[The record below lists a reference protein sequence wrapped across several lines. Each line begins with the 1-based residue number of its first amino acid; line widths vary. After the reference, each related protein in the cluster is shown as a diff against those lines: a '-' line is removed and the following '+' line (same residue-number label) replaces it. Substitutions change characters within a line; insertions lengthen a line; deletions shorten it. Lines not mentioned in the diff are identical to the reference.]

1 MGQHEWR
8 PTIRLNEFECLNIP
22 ITLDLSPDNL
32 SFGFKFDFWT
42 YNYKQV
48 TTSFH
53 LTHGICVILLSPKP
67 IYRMSPHWTPPKGT
81 IASSSFLSFL
91 FLFFFLVAET
101 QDNYSVGSHGWW
113 PCLKVL
119 TVIPWILF
127 VHKSSNSCHIWIS
140 KLYNLYHI
148 LKNNCQVFV

>member
-8 PTIRLNEFECLNIP
+8 PTIPLNEFECLNIP

-81 IASSSFLSFL
+81 IVSSSFLSLLFSFFWWQKPKITIQLAVMDGGHASRCSQL
-91 FLFFFLVAET
+91 FLEF
-101 QDNYSVGSHGWW
+101 Y
-113 PCLKVL
+113 
-119 TVIPWILF
+119 LF
-127 VHKSSNSCHIWIS
+127 IKSSNSCHIWIS